1 MDDVTRILD
10 GFTDPTTGSL
20 HGAIFVVIDSSGKT
34 IYERTSG
41 KASFEDG
48 NSTAPQLDSLCWVAS
63 MTKLVTAVAI
73 MQLVEQNL
81 LSIDDDARD
90 YVPELKGI
98 QILRDDHGHLDTLQ
112 PRLEPVQGKL
122 AIRHPLIF
130 EPGTSWAYGAGIDWA
145 GRVVEC
151 VSNSTLEDYMQE
163 NIWSKLGETSTTFHP
178 ERRRDTLP
186 AALEMG
192 YRVSIGHGSKSV
204 KQGPITLHQPAKDSL
219 GGIGLFSTTTDYVKL
234 LAALLKGGA
243 PILSRKGLD
252 ILFQPHLS
260 EASRLAMPKSLGLQM
275 SRILGINSVDDAG
288 QADHCLAGTINLKD
302 IPGRRKAGTVNWS
315 GLPNLHWW
323 IDPKTGIAATLF
335 TQLMPPGDAAVTSLL
350 IELEEATYRALA
362 DKVNS
367 NSISPRL

>member
-1 MDDVTRILD
+1 
-10 GFTDPTTGSL
+10 
-20 HGAIFVVIDSSGKT
+20 
-34 IYERTSG
+34 
-41 KASFEDG
+41 
-48 NSTAPQLDSLCWVAS
+48 
-63 MTKLVTAVAI
+63 
-73 MQLVEQNL
+73 
-81 LSIDDDARD
+81 
-90 YVPELKGI
+90 
-98 QILRDDHGHLDTLQ
+98 
-112 PRLEPVQGKL
+112 
-122 AIRHPLIF
+122 
-130 EPGTSWAYGAGIDWA
+130 
-145 GRVVEC
+145 
-151 VSNSTLEDYMQE
+151 MQE
-163 NIWSKLGETSTTFHP
+163 NIWSKLGATSTTFHP

-315 GLPNLHWW
+315 GLPNLHWVW
-323 IDPKTGIAATLF
+323 FLSALTLIGIVDF
-335 TQLMPPGDAAVTSLL
+335 H
-350 IELEEATYRALA
+350 
-362 DKVNS
+362 
-367 NSISPRL
+367 

>member
-1 MDDVTRILD
+1 MVQVPRSYSTYILWEYGES
-10 GFTDPTTGSL
+10 GFETQYS
-20 HGAIFVVIDSSGKT
+20 
-34 IYERTSG
+34 
-41 KASFEDG
+41 
-48 NSTAPQLDSLCWVAS
+48 WVS
-63 MTKLVTAVAI
+63 HK
-73 MQLVEQNL
+73 
-81 LSIDDDARD
+81 
-90 YVPELKGI
+90 
-98 QILRDDHGHLDTLQ
+98 
-112 PRLEPVQGKL
+112 
-122 AIRHPLIF
+122 HPLIF

-145 GRVVEC
+145 GRVVCISRSSLCARYSDTNIHQVEC

-163 NIWSKLGETSTTFHP
+163 NIWSKLGATSTTFHP

-186 AALEMG
+186 DAFEMG
-192 YRVSIGHGSKSV
+192 YRVSVGHGSKSV
-204 KQGPITLHQPAKDSL
+204 KKGPITLHQPAKDSL

-243 PILSRKGLD
+243 PILSRKSLD

-275 SRILGINSVDDAG
+275 SRILGINTVDDTT

-323 IDPKTGIAATLF
+323 VDPKTGIAATLF

-362 DKVNS
+362 TKVNS